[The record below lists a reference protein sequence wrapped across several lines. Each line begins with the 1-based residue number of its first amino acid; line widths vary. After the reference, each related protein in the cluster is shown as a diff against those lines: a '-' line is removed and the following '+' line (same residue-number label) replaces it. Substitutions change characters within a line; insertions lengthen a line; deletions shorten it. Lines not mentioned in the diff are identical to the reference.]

1 MTRRVWP
8 TATAALPGP
17 RAQPEDGTV
26 SLVARHGFDVGGV
39 DDPDGELAL
48 QEIEDGFPIA
58 TSRLHRDVC
67 GAVGT
72 QPVAEGEQ
80 LVRRRS
86 ERADLCRAPA
96 VRIHLEETRHD
107 GGVVHIRSAAP
118 RILHLHTLHPLP
130 VVGHYARRQAL
141 QRCEIRLRGRCCSSR
156 HRQWYRARPRSDCC
170 GGSMHQKERDRGS
183 DPSTFQRYLRGRD
196 FSSGTVAARRGDDCC
211 EIVSPPSWPL
221 SRNGAETYA
230 NASSFVDKRCDVRH
244 PAASRRSASLQCLQR
259 TVISEAGLRGH
270 PGVLPRARRRLD
282 VNDRRD
288 TRVSTAPSRPDVP
301 SAAVRSAHLLSMSG
315 LLSC

>member
-107 GGVVHIRSAAP
+107 GGVVHIQSAAP
-118 RILHLHTLHPLP
+118 RICTCIRCTPCRLLATMHGGRRCNDARFGY
-130 VVGHYARRQAL
+130 VVAAAAAATGNGTAQGLGQTAVGA
-141 QRCEIRLRGRCCSSR
+141 QCTKKNATVGAT
-156 HRQWYRARPRSDCC
+156 RARSNATYADEIFHLERS
-170 GGSMHQKERDRGS
+170 RRAA
-183 DPSTFQRYLRGRD
+183 
-196 FSSGTVAARRGDDCC
+196 GTTAVK
-211 EIVSPPSWPL
+211 L
-221 SRNGAETYA
+221 SR
-230 NASSFVDKRCDVRH
+230 
-244 PAASRRSASLQCLQR
+244 RR
-259 TVISEAGLRGH
+259 VG
-270 PGVLPRARRRLD
+270 P
-282 VNDRRD
+282 
-288 TRVSTAPSRPDVP
+288 
-301 SAAVRSAHLLSMSG
+301 
-315 LLSC
+315 